1 MTKQDRP
8 TLKSFFR
15 SGALPSEKEYSDFI
29 DSTVNM
35 TEDGFAKTDEDGL
48 QIPSKGGSLRI
59 VSLYQGIGTP
69 KPNWVLDH
77 GKKVEGALHIRP
89 DLGKHA
95 LTSAEDDP
103 KRPTPADGKQPADE
117 AELFAPN
124 LTLTRDGRMG
134 VSTEDP
140 AWRLDVGGVAR
151 MKGRVGVTSHEIP
164 YVKANGKWHAIT
176 QPLTGCHILEVVAG
190 AGGKRNDGRYSL
202 LHAVAMNAYHPRNPL
217 LNWWFRRRSIK
228 AQRAVYGSFSHR
240 LRLRWVAD
248 KDPHTYRLEI
258 CTNANLNR
266 RLEDTQYI
274 RYSITRLWFD
284 TDMAGATMTGKTF
297 KRDRD
302 RGLL

>member
-15 SGALPSEKEYSDFI
+15 SGALPTETEFSDFI

-48 QIPSKGGSLRI
+48 KISSKGGSLRI
-59 VSLYQGIGTP
+59 VSFYQGIGTS
-69 KPNWVLDH
+69 KPNWVMDH
-77 GKKVEGALHIRP
+77 GDAVEGALHIRP

-95 LTSAEDDP
+95 LNLPEDTT
-103 KRPTPADGKQPADE
+103 KIPTPADGAEDEEE
-117 AELFAPN
+117 AELFAPS
-124 LTLTRDGRMG
+124 LTLTPDGRMG
-134 VSTEDP
+134 VQKENP
-140 AWRLDVGGVAR
+140 EWRLDVGGMAR
-151 MKGRVGVTSHEIP
+151 MQGRMGVTSHKIP
-164 YVKANGKWHAIT
+164 HVKANGKWHAIT

-190 AGGKRNDGRYSL
+190 AGGKPGDGRYSL

-228 AQRAVYGSFSHR
+228 AQTAMYGSYAHR

-248 KDPHTYRLEI
+248 KDPHSYRLEI

-266 RLEDTQYI
+266 KLEDTQYI
-274 RYSITRLWFD
+274 RYSITRLWMD
-284 TDMAGATMTGKTF
+284 TDMAGATMSGKTF
-297 KRDRD
+297 QRDRD